1 MYHLKNTG
9 NNAWYE
15 KMLFFTTPPRSKKQ
29 KNKKQKLERDNSS
42 HFYKLVLL
50 ESCIVQ

>member
-1 MYHLKNTG
+1 MHGMKKCCFLELPPGVKN
-9 NNAWYE
+9 
-15 KMLFFTTPPRSKKQ
+15 K
-29 KNKKQKLERDNSS
+29 KNKKQKLGRDNSS